1 MDSRGRTG
9 TDRASLEVEEL
20 LNIVLGLAIVW
31 LILEILDLLLDITF
45 AVFRMLPTLIGIV
58 LVVVIV
64 LWLTDRI

>member
-9 TDRASLEVEEL
+9 TDRASLEVEDL
-20 LNIVLGLAIVW
+20 LKIVLGLAIVW